1 MSAESWMQLSSKVIK
16 LTKDGS
22 KVLLVLYFGR
32 TLDSADSV
40 SSAAF
45 FFFFFLLLLL
55 SEPLGPPQ
63 RRGRLKTE

>member
-45 FFFFFLLLLL
+45 FFFCFFAAAAVRAAR
-55 SEPLGPPQ
+55 SAAET
-63 RRGRLKTE
+63 RTT

>member
-1 MSAESWMQLSSKVIK
+1 MQLSSKVIK

-45 FFFFFLLLLL
+45 FFFLLLL